1 MVRFGPAGQDD
12 IFPTVHK
19 KMTDMPAYLA
29 ARGLTA
35 FEYQCGHGVRVSE
48 ASATALGEKAKE
60 YGVAISLHAP
70 YYISLS
76 SSEEEKRENSL
87 GYILKSARAVS
98 WMGGERVVIH
108 SGSVGKMARE
118 QATQLASQTL
128 ASAQKL
134 LDEEGLSNIR
144 LCPETMGKIG
154 QLGDLDEVLTLC
166 GVDERFLPCID
177 FGHLNSRTHGGLSD
191 YAAMAEVLDAIANVL
206 GSERARVFH
215 AHFSK
220 IEYGRGGEVRHLTF
234 DDTEYG
240 PNFDPLGLLLAERN
254 LSPTIICESKGKQ
267 IDDAAYMLRSYK
279 KELDNVEN

>member
-1 MVRFGPAGQDD
+1 MVKFGPAGQDD

-48 ASATALGEKAKE
+48 SSAAALGEKARE
-60 YGVAISLHAP
+60 YGITISLHAP

-76 SSEEEKRENSL
+76 SPEDEKRENSL
-87 GYILKSARAVS
+87 GYILKAARALS
-98 WMGGERVVIH
+98 WMGGERVVVH
-108 SGSVGKMARE
+108 SGSVGKSTRA
-118 QATQLASQTL
+118 QATELAVQTL
-128 ASAQKL
+128 TQAQKL
-134 LDEEGLSNIR
+134 LDEENLSHIR
-144 LCPETMGKIG
+144 ICPETMGKVG

-177 FGHLNSRTHGGLSD
+177 FGHLNARTGGKVND
-191 YAAMAEVLDAIANVL
+191 YQAMAAVLDTITNTL

-220 IEYGRGGEVRHLTF
+220 IEYGPKGETRHLTF
-234 DDTEYG
+234 EDEMYG
-240 PNFDPLGLLLAERN
+240 PNFEPLGRLLAERN
-254 LSPTIICESKGKQ
+254 LSPTIICESRGSQ
-267 IDDAAYMLRSYK
+267 IEDAVYMLGVYQQETGRG
-279 KELDNVEN
+279 E

>member
-1 MVRFGPAGQDD
+1 MVKFGPAGQDD
-12 IFPTVHK
+12 TFPTVHK
-19 KMTDMPAYLA
+19 KMTEMPAYLA

-60 YGVAISLHAP
+60 HGVAVSLHAP

-108 SGSVGKMARE
+108 SGGVGKRQRG
-118 QATQLASQTL
+118 QATQVAVQTL

-134 LDEEGLSNIR
+134 LDEEKLSHIR

-177 FGHLNSRTHGGLSD
+177 FGHLNSRAQGGVND
-191 YAAMAEVLDAIANVL
+191 YAAMAAVLDAIANAL

-215 AHFSK
+215 THFSK
-220 IEYGRGGEVRHLTF
+220 IEYGPKGEVRHLTF
-234 DDTEYG
+234 EDEEYG
-240 PNFDPLGLLLAERN
+240 PNFEPLGRLLAERK
-254 LSPTIICESKGKQ
+254 LSPTIICESRGSQ
-267 IDDAAYMLRSYK
+267 IDDAVYMLRAYK
-279 KELDNVEN
+279 KETTNDTD

>member
-1 MVRFGPAGQDD
+1 
-12 IFPTVHK
+12 
-19 KMTDMPAYLA
+19 MTEMPAYLA

-60 YGVAISLHAP
+60 HAIAVSLHAP

-76 SSEEEKRENSL
+76 SAEEEKRENSL

-108 SGSVGKMARE
+108 SGSVGKRQRGEALE
-118 QATQLASQTL
+118 LAVQTL
-128 ASAQKL
+128 TSAQKL
-134 LDEEGLSNIR
+134 LDEENLSNIR

-166 GVDERFLPCID
+166 GVDERFLPCVD
-177 FGHLNSRTHGGLSD
+177 FGHLNSRTQGGAND
-191 YAAMAEVLDAIANVL
+191 YEAMAAVLDAIENAL
-206 GSERARVFH
+206 GSQRARVFH

-234 DDTEYG
+234 DDQEYG
-240 PNFDPLGLLLAERN
+240 PNFEPLGQLLAQRG
-254 LSPTIICESKGKQ
+254 LSPTIICESRGRQ
-267 IDDAAYMLRSYK
+267 IDDAVYMLRAYQ
-279 KELDNVEN
+279 KEAGNDTD